1 MNIFKEITTF
11 IGWLSGLLAGI
22 AAIFY
27 ACGYLI
33 TRAYLHL
40 LGVGSLISF
49 SREEYIQEGAK
60 FMVEMADLAGRVS
73 LPLLGTAVI
82 FAAVWFLLRK
92 IGSGRFMAKR
102 GKWFLSQNDGFH
114 WLWRASLFALLLFV
128 LIYLAEKEVGYF
140 AMPLAISDLLFAA
153 KPVANGDAAQVAKW
167 LVSGDRTSLD
177 NLFFNLFLG
186 VVKAGALLYFAW
198 RTAGG
203 WRLRSLLVAPFAVIF
218 LLTLLLLPMTYGV
231 LKKPVR
237 FAGITINQG
246 DLQSAKNNSRLYLVD
261 RTADDFVL
269 WDAAARKVIW
279 LPRAE
284 VKSAMIGPEEFV
296 YKIKN
301 E

>member
-1 MNIFKEITTF
+1 MYAIRSYYGYGFNKAGDGLKTIKLLTLYSIENRQPIAFTKQPGNLPDVISVTNAIKQLSALGVRTTEIITDNGVITSYS
-11 IGWLSGLLAGI
+11 IHYTKL
-22 AAIFY
+22 Y
-27 ACGYLI
+27 DI

-203 WRLRSLLVAPFAVIF
+203 WRLRVI
-218 LLTLLLLPMTYGV
+218 TSYSIHYT
-231 LKKPVR
+231 K
-237 FAGITINQG
+237 
-246 DLQSAKNNSRLYLVD
+246 LYD
-261 RTADDFVL
+261 
-269 WDAAARKVIW
+269 
-279 LPRAE
+279 
-284 VKSAMIGPEEFV
+284 
-296 YKIKN
+296 KIKHISD
-301 E
+301 